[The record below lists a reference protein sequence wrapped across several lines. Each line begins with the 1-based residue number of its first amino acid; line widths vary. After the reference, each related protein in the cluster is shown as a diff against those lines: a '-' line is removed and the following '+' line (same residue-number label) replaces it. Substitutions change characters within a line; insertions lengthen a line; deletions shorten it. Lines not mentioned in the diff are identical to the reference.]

1 MPCKVLG
8 ACGPGSLRSWELA
21 GFISASSHS
30 SLLSFSLFSFPGSP
44 GSAGKPAAPQH
55 LWDPRSPLVPTCL
68 LCSGAGGMTQQ
79 GQHLVKLPS
88 VFFTTFPSQP
98 VWPWLAEPVPP
109 SPSLPGDGRSLGEPH
124 APPEQANPVL
134 WLFVSQQRWHAAGAV
149 PGGSA
154 ARTILYAVGCQKREP
169 STGFTAAKQGMGL
182 PRGPL
187 PHAQQPQ
194 PKAEGGKL
202 PVK

>member
-1 MPCKVLG
+1 MPCPARCWEHAVLA
-8 ACGPGSLRSWELA
+8 ACGPGSLLA
-21 GFISASSHS
+21 LFQPPLILPCFPFPSLVFLALLGVQGSLQPPSICGIPGHRWCPPAS
-30 SLLSFSLFSFPGSP
+30 FA
-44 GSAGKPAAPQH
+44 AG
-55 LWDPRSPLVPTCL
+55 
-68 LCSGAGGMTQQ
+68 TQQ